1 MDATDEAVL
10 AAIER
15 DVLTVTALAK
25 AMTTLQAPPRDDRTG
40 ARRQELARLEAELA
54 RLAQA
59 IAAGGEIPGLVAAM
73 QERERRCAHLRG
85 ELATVERQAAV
96 TRRGVDVEGAL
107 ATMRAALTDWRTML
121 RQAPSAARLALTSLL
136 AGRLVFTPRTR
147 DGARFYEFEVP
158 GTISKVI
165 AGLALPRGVVTHWCP

>member
-10 AAIER
+10 AAVER
-15 DVLTVTALAK
+15 DVLTVPVLETALAK
-25 AMTTLQAPPRDDRTG
+25 AMTTLQAPPPGRSDRG
-40 ARRQELARLEAELA
+40 AASGAGRLEAELA

-59 IAAGGEIPGLVAAM
+59 IATGGEIPGLVAAM

-96 TRRGVDVEGAL
+96 TRRGVDVDGAL

-121 RQAPSAARLALTSLL
+121 RQAPSAARQALTSLL
-136 AGRLVFTPRTR
+136 AGRLVFTPPR
-147 DGARFYEFEVP
+147 AR
-158 GTISKVI
+158 
-165 AGLALPRGVVTHWCP
+165 R